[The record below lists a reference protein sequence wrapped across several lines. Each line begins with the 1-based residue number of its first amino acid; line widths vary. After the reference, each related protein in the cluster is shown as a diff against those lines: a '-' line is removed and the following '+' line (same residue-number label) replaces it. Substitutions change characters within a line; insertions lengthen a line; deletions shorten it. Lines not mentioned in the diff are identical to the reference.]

1 MARCCSQ
8 RECVAWSRGRHL
20 FSTRLS
26 LSLSPF
32 LSLSIRS
39 DRYGPKIESW
49 HRESDISRP
58 IYITRRATRLP
69 YVRFQ
74 ASVHMYACIARGLAS
89 RSSFRYP
96 LASRLF
102 EGRRRA
108 ALGFPFID
116 ASSSTT
122 RDRGESVRRFVPLLP
137 LSLSSG
143 TDRPASG
150 ASHYHLGHFLF
161 RGPRLNGP
169 SNARPCTLVPRRCSN
184 RSGTVDTRD

>member
-122 RDRGESVRRFVPLLP
+122 RIEARAYDASFLSS
-137 LSLSSG
+137 LSLS
-143 TDRPASG
+143 
-150 ASHYHLGHFLF
+150 HLEPIGQLPELAITTSAIFSF
-161 RGPRLNGP
+161 A
-169 SNARPCTLVPRRCSN
+169 AR
-184 RSGTVDTRD
+184 D